1 MTSPMASNPPEW
13 PPPGRVYERLL
24 ERRVVMA
31 PGYLDDRAAT
41 VLCAQLLTLDASGD
55 QPIRLQLQSLDAE
68 LPAALTVM
76 DAMDTVGVPVHA
88 YAGGQLTGPAL
99 GVLAAAHRRLA
110 YPSAGFHLTEPR
122 ASYDGTADEL
132 SASGRQLDSM
142 LDALYE
148 RLAEVTG
155 REVDEIRA
163 DARTGRF
170 LTAAEAVSYRL
181 VDAVAGGGAAE
192 GRGDPR

>member
-1 MTSPMASNPPEW
+1 MTPDGGDQL
-13 PPPGRVYERLL
+13 GRVYERLL

-31 PGYLDDRAAT
+31 HGHLDDEAAT
-41 VLCAQLLTLDASGD
+41 ALCAQLLTLDATGD
-55 QPIRLQLQSLDAE
+55 EPIRLQIQGLDAE

-99 GVLAAAHRRLA
+99 GILAAAHRRLA

-122 ASYDGTADEL
+122 TSYDGTAAEL
-132 SASGRQLDSM
+132 SASGQQLNSM
-142 LDALYE
+142 LDALYF

-155 REVDEIRA
+155 REVDEIRD
-163 DARTGRF
+163 DARGGRF
-170 LTAAEAVSYRL
+170 LTADQAIDYRL
-181 VDAVAGGGAAE
+181 VDDVAGRGAAA
-192 GRGDPR
+192 GRRDPR